1 MLYSYLSL
9 LSQPVPDH
17 IPNEN
22 MLHKAGDPKP
32 PNKRNAQRP
41 GQNPQRNRTSTRSMQ
56 MAKKTAEKAE
66 AQRKAEALLSE
77 EVYKTEKP
85 RQEARHLLIT

>member
-1 MLYSYLSL
+1 
-9 LSQPVPDH
+9 
-17 IPNEN
+17 
-22 MLHKAGDPKP
+22 
-32 PNKRNAQRP
+32 
-41 GQNPQRNRTSTRSMQ
+41 